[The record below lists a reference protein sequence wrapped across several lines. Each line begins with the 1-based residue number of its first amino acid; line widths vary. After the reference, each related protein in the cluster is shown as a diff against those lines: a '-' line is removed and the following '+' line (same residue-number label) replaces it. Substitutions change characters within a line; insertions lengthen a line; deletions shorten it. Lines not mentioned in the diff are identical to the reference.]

1 MELGRAAT
9 YYEVLGVDPG
19 ASADD
24 VKRAYRRRA
33 MALHP
38 DRRPDDGTGERQQ
51 AHLAL
56 QQLNEAWRA
65 LRDPVRRA
73 AYDRSLAPPPP
84 PRSSPAGA
92 PCPPAPSR
100 DDLLAG
106 AFTAV
111 VDAPWRRPGDE
122 GLFLS
127 VDRPRDLWLLGRLPP
142 AALRGLYAG
151 DAWVDDDQ
159 LAHVA
164 AQRRLRLL
172 DLSGS
177 SVTDAGVDHLVGLAE
192 LEDLRLQ
199 GTRVSDR
206 GVARLASLPALA
218 RLSLAETAVT
228 DAGVAA
234 LARAPALAT
243 VDLRRTRV
251 TSEGI
256 ACLLEAP
263 SLRSVVV
270 PWHVRGRLRRRLR
283 AARPG
288 VTLV

>member
-1 MELGRAAT
+1 VDPAPGAT
-9 YYEVLGVDPG
+9 HYEVLGVEPA
-19 ASADD
+19 ASADA

-38 DRRPDDGTGERQQ
+38 DRRAGAGAIEQEQ
-51 AHLAL
+51 AHQAL
-56 QQLNEAWRA
+56 QRLNEAWRA
-65 LRDPVRRA
+65 LRDPARRQ
-73 AYDRSLAPPPP
+73 AYDRTLAPPSRPAPP
-84 PRSSPAGA
+84 GA
-92 PCPPAPSR
+92 RPCPPAPPR
-100 DDLLAG
+100 QPLLDE
-106 AFTAV
+106 AFTPLV
-111 VDAPWRRPGDE
+111 SAPWRPGGAD

-127 VDRPRDLWLLGRLPP
+127 VDRPRDLWLLGRLPDG
-142 AALRGLYAG
+142 ALRGLYAG
-151 DAWVDDDQ
+151 DAWVDDEQ

-164 AQRRLRLL
+164 AQRRLRVL

-177 SVTDAGVDHLVGLAE
+177 SVTDAGIGHLLGLGE

-199 GTRVSDR
+199 GTRVTDD
-206 GVARLASLPALA
+206 GVARLASLAALT
-218 RLSLAETAVT
+218 RLSLAETSVT

-234 LARAPALAT
+234 LAAAPSLAT

-251 TSEGI
+251 SSEGI
-256 ACLLEAP
+256 VCLLEAP

-283 AARPG
+283 ARRPG